1 MMTIENKAKDP
12 YMAFFE
18 AYAQAE
24 NQMEDITRGHEVLSS
39 KVDVIPTGSL
49 VLDDALSSGGIPCGR
64 ILQYYGP
71 PGSGKTLMSMIAII
85 EAQKKSSTARQMFID
100 SEHTFDT
107 TWAASIGVDLKRLI
121 IIRGEMA
128 VIGRQ
133 CFEMLL
139 GVPKEDAKTHVYKGQ
154 AKEGLLDKIAS
165 KELDYNL
172 IILDSL
178 GSLIPV
184 GEDTSIV
191 GKQNISLLARFLTT
205 TLRKTSLQVNKAK
218 IPFIIINHKKANM
231 DPYASDHTYSGGN
244 TYSHFLSANIYFE
257 PVNRAE
263 ARILDDKE
271 QKIGQRIRATVE
283 KSKFGPSPRKCEFD
297 VMFDKG
303 IINQE
308 EEIATL
314 AIDYGIVDHPTAPSY
329 IYGDRKWVGK
339 EKFSNALIE
348 DKALADELVQKIGEA
363 RDKKHEA
370 KLAEQEAVSEK
381 LVEEA
386 EKKVSKAKNKKK
398 EN

>member
-1 MMTIENKAKDP
+1 MMTTENRTKDP
-12 YMAFFE
+12 YLAFFE
-18 AYAQAE
+18 GYIQAE
-24 NQMEDITRGHEVLSS
+24 NQMEDITRGHEVLAS
-39 KVDVIPTGSL
+39 KVDVISTGSL
-49 VLDDALSSGGIPCGR
+49 SLDNALSSNGLPCGR
-64 ILQYYGP
+64 IIQYYGP
-71 PGSGKTLMSMIAII
+71 PGSGKTLMSMVAIV
-85 EAQKKSSTARQMFID
+85 EAQKKSKTARQMFID

-107 TWAASIGVDLKRLI
+107 TWAQSIGVDLSRLI

-139 GVPKEDAKTHVYKGQ
+139 GVPKADAKTHEYKGQ
-154 AKEGLLDKIAS
+154 QKEGLLDKIAS

-218 IPFIIINHKKANM
+218 VPFIIINHKKANM

-244 TYSHFLSANIYFE
+244 TYSHFLSANVYFD
-257 PVNRAE
+257 PVNRAD
-263 ARILDDKE
+263 ARILDEKE
-271 QKIGQRIRATVE
+271 QKVGQRIRATVE

-297 VMFDKG
+297 VEFDKG
-303 IINQE
+303 VVNVE

-314 AIDYGIVDHPTAPSY
+314 AIDYGIIDHPTAPSY
-329 IYGDRKWVGK
+329 VYGDRKWVGK
-339 EKFSNALIE
+339 DKFATAIIE
-348 DKALADELVQKIGEA
+348 DKALASELIQKIGEA
-363 RDKKHEA
+363 RDKKHEV
-370 KLAEQEAVSEK
+370 KLAEQEAISEQ
-381 LVEEA
+381 LVEET
-386 EKKVSKAKNKKK
+386 EKKSKSKNKKK
-398 EN
+398 ES